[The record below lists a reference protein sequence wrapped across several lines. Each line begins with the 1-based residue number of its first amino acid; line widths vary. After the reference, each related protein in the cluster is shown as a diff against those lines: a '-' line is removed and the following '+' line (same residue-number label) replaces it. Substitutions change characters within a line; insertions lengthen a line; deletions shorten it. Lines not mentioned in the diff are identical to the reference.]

1 MNGISKP
8 FDDSALPTPVP
19 APPPPFDPEKA
30 PIVGRAGGAAI
41 PAPMLTAERLR
52 QAFVDPRGWQPER
65 SDESRKPRLRKGAT
79 GLVPASVLVP
89 IVVRED
95 GPTILLT
102 ERTAHLNDHAG
113 QVSFPGGSAEP
124 EDVDAIATALRES
137 EEEIGLDRSRVEVI
151 GRLPDYPTITGFN
164 VVPIV
169 ALVRPPFSL
178 TLDAFEVAEA
188 FEVPL
193 GFVFDP
199 AHHERREIV
208 MDSHVRHFVAM
219 PYGSHFIWGATASM
233 LRNLYL
239 FVAAQN
245 AR

>member
-1 MNGISKP
+1 MSQA

-19 APPPPFDPEKA
+19 ASRPPFDPETA
-30 PIVGRAGGAAI
+30 PIVDFATGVAI
-41 PAPMLTAERLR
+41 PPTRLTVERLR
-52 QAFVDPRGWQPER
+52 RAFAEPIDWQPER

-89 IVVRED
+89 IVVRDD
-95 GPTILLT
+95 GPTVLLT

-124 EDVDAIATALRES
+124 EDVDAIDTALRES
-137 EEEIGLDRSRVEVI
+137 AEEIGLDRSHVEVL

-164 VVPIV
+164 VAPIV
-169 ALVRPPFSL
+169 ALVRPPFEL
-178 TLDAFEVAEA
+178 TLDPFEVAEA

-193 GFVFDP
+193 AFLFDP

-208 MDSHVRHFVAM
+208 MDGFVRHFIAM
-219 PYGSHFIWGATASM
+219 PWGRHFIWGATAAM

-239 FVAAQN
+239 LVAAQD